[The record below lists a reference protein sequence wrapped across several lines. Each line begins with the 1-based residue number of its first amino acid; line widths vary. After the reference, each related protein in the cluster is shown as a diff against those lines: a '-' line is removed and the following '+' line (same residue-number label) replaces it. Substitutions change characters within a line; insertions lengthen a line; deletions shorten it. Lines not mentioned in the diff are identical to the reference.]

1 MLVRTAQ
8 CLGFLDKRR
17 LLVPKVLV
25 KLLLLIPFPVL
36 SVRKTKLVYTVWQ
49 QPHTQQEQQTTEVVG
64 DPRGTEGISDLPRVT

>member
-1 MLVRTAQ
+1 MLVQMAQ

-17 LLVPKVLV
+17 LLVPKILV

-49 QPHTQQEQQTTEVVG
+49 
-64 DPRGTEGISDLPRVT
+64 